1 MLFVI
6 RKMLAWGFGIDL
18 ASKLVDRF
26 LFLAGSWVWVG
37 AGRFDADNDSDEL
50 WDSGA
55 IIDPLEEE
63 EAKRREEEAKLALQ
77 SSEVNADQVIA
88 GVNPDQEEAT
98 LAQVDIEQVPD

>member
-1 MLFVI
+1 MWRIEIAHKARTNDRRHILFSTI
-6 RKMLAWGFGIDL
+6 RLWER
-18 ASKLVDRF
+18 SEELV
-26 LFLAGSWVWVG
+26 V
-37 AGRFDADNDSDEL
+37 
-50 WDSGA
+50 
-55 IIDPLEEE
+55 LEEE

>member
-1 MLFVI
+1 MKYI
-6 RKMLAWGFGIDL
+6 
-18 ASKLVDRF
+18 
-26 LFLAGSWVWVG
+26 LFLSFRLWE
-37 AGRFDADNDSDEL
+37 RSEEL
-50 WDSGA
+50 VV
-55 IIDPLEEE
+55 LEEE